1 MSNII
6 SFSFRY
12 ERKAYIRLIFRQ
24 YYKSLWIK
32 VVSGGGIFSMFI
44 CLLYVF
50 GVNPLRFTI
59 FPLFALLYGL
69 LTLLIPALLWWRI
82 SASMKNSWIFHQ
94 PVSMDLS
101 EEQIQLRSGD
111 FYRNIQKSDILK
123 TEKLGHD
130 ILIHTSP
137 TSFFYIPTD
146 QLDTTATDTLNRWLH
161 LK

>member
-1 MSNII
+1 MPNII
-6 SFSFRY
+6 SFSFHY

-24 YYKSLWIK
+24 YYKSRWIK
-32 VVSGGGIFSMFI
+32 VVSVGGVFSLCI

-69 LTLLIPALLWWRI
+69 LTLLLPVLLWWRI
-82 SASMKNSWIFHQ
+82 STSMKNSWIFNQ
-94 PVSMDLS
+94 PVSMDMS
-101 EEQIQLRSGD
+101 EERMRLRSGE
-111 FYRNIQKSDILK
+111 FYKEISKSDILK

-130 ILIHTSP
+130 ILIYTSP
-137 TSFFYIPTD
+137 ISFFYIPCA
-146 QLDTTATDTLNRWLH
+146 QLDATATDAMIHWLH